1 MAETTLS
8 PVGERIKQ
16 VREEAGLSLQEL
28 AERTG
33 YSSALLNQIEN
44 HMVSP
49 PLGALGR
56 IAQALGVKI
65 GDLWGERPGEP
76 YSIVRR
82 GERRQVSRFAS
93 KEGVAYG
100 YTYESL
106 GFGKKDRHVEPF
118 LITLE
123 PPTVRDPKPS
133 VHEGEEFLFVLE
145 GKMEVTLAGHTD
157 VLEPGD
163 SILYD
168 ASLPHRVTCHGDEPA
183 RVIAV
188 IWTPP
193 PASAGKGES

>member
-1 MAETTLS
+1 MAELNETT
-8 PVGERIKQ
+8 VGERIRQ
-16 VREEAGLSLQEL
+16 VREGAGVTLQEL
-28 AERTG
+28 ADRTG
-33 YSSALLNQIEN
+33 YTSALLNQIEN

-56 IAQALGVKI
+56 IAQALGVRL
-65 GDLWGERPGEP
+65 GELWGEGPGEP
-76 YSIVRR
+76 YTIVRR

-93 KEGVAYG
+93 KEGVSYG

-106 GFGKKDRHVEPF
+106 GFGKKNRRVEPF

-123 PPTVRDPKPS
+123 PPTVPHPKPS

-145 GKMEVTLAGHTD
+145 GRMEVHLAGHTD

-168 ASLPHRVTCHGDEPA
+168 ASLPHRVTCHGGEPA
-183 RVIAV
+183 RVLAV
-188 IWTPP
+188 IWAPGR
-193 PASAGKGES
+193 AEGEG

>member
-1 MAETTLS
+1 MAETTLT

-16 VREEAGLSLQEL
+16 VREQAGLSLQDL

-33 YSSALLNQIEN
+33 YSAALLNQIEN

-49 PLGALGR
+49 PLGALGK
-56 IAQALGVKI
+56 IAHALGVRI
-65 GDLWGERPGEP
+65 GDLWGEGAGEP
-76 YSIVRR
+76 YAIVRK

-106 GFGKKDRHVEPF
+106 GFGKKDRHIEPF

-123 PPTVRDPKPS
+123 PPTVPNPKPS

-145 GKMEVTLAGHTD
+145 GRMEVTLAGHTD

-168 ASLPHRVTCHGDEPA
+168 ASVPHRVTCHGGKPA
-183 RVIAV
+183 RILAV
-188 IWTPP
+188 IWTP
-193 PASAGKGES
+193 E